1 MVKRILW
8 IVIIVFI
15 GLPAVMTVGL
25 MIWARTAEAPTNLGV
40 TNNQLA
46 PCPDSPNCVAT
57 QTALPAQLMAPLPY
71 TGSLTEAKAQLRTIV
86 NAMPRVTLTT
96 EQENYLAFVFRSRLM
111 SYPDDVEFYFDDAAK
126 LLHFR
131 SASRLGEG
139 DMGVNR
145 TRMEAI
151 SQAFSAQE

>member
-1 MVKRILW
+1 MLKRILW
-8 IVIIVFI
+8 IVIIVFV
-15 GLPAVMTVGL
+15 GLPLVLTPVL
-25 MIWARTAEAPTNLGV
+25 IYWARTAQAPTNLGV

-57 QTALPAQLMAPLPY
+57 QSALPDQLMEPLPY
-71 TGSLTEAKAQLRTIV
+71 TGSVAEAKAQLRAVVET
-86 NAMPRVTLTT
+86 MPLVTLTT
-96 EQENYLAFVFRSRLM
+96 EQDNYLAFVFRSRLIG
-111 SYPDDVEFYFDDAAK
+111 YPDDVEFYFDDAAK

-145 TRMEAI
+145 ARMEAI
-151 SQAFSAQE
+151 SQAFAAQK

>member
-1 MVKRILW
+1 MLKRILW
-8 IVIIVFI
+8 IVIIVFV
-15 GLPAVMTVGL
+15 GLPLVLTPLL
-25 MIWARTAEAPTNLGV
+25 MYWANTAQSPANLGL

-57 QTALPAQLMAPLPY
+57 QTALPEQLMAPLPY
-71 TGSLTEAKAQLRTIV
+71 TGSIAEAKTQLRAIIE
-86 NAMPRVTLTT
+86 AMPRVTLTA
-96 EQENYLAFVFRSRLM
+96 EQDNYLAFVFRSRLIG
-111 SYPDDVEFYFDDAAK
+111 YPDDVEFYFDDAAK

-145 TRMEAI
+145 ARMEAI
-151 SQAFSAQE
+151 SQAFLAQE

>member
-1 MVKRILW
+1 MLKRILW
-8 IVIIVFI
+8 IVIIVFV
-15 GLPAVMTVGL
+15 GLPLVMTPVL
-25 MIWARTAEAPTNLGV
+25 MYWASTAQAPTNLGI

-57 QTALPAQLMAPLPY
+57 QSALPEQLMASLPY
-71 TGSLTEAKAQLRTIV
+71 TGSVAEAKAQLRAIV
-86 NAMPRVTLTT
+86 DAMPRVTLTA
-96 EQENYLAFVFRSRLM
+96 EQDNYLAFVFRSRLIG
-111 SYPDDVEFYFDDAAK
+111 YPDDVEFYFDDATK

-145 TRMEAI
+145 ARMEAI
-151 SQAFSAQE
+151 SQAFTAQQ